1 MAHFLQITYRTIHI
15 LNESMETIFSTKE
28 KKFEMNFDEINF
40 VSSGSFSIDY
50 KATHKNSK
58 QTYHKKFHSVIK
70 F

>member
-1 MAHFLQITYRTIHI
+1 
-15 LNESMETIFSTKE
+15 METIFSTKE